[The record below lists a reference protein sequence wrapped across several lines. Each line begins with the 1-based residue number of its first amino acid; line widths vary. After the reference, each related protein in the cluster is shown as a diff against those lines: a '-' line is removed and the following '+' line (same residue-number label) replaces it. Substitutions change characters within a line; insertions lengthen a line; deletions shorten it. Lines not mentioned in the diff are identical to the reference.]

1 MKLLIL
7 LAAAICAVPL
17 AAQDVPDLVEIE
29 APALADSAWQDLTG
43 ELRRFAQPLRLGGRL
58 YLSENSSRSDLNLL
72 YQLERA
78 SLLISQRRDWE
89 SGSNHWNGSLLLDS
103 DRLSLRL
110 GSQNLRFGRGIV
122 LGSGSRALTD
132 SLFSAKNPPSPA
144 SYSPLGVSASFRQ
157 GHWRGSAFASLQQR
171 EAYLDNGEITSLP
184 QTRDNRF
191 NSVQES
197 IAGLAGGYQSKAL
210 RAGLLF
216 YWQQYDRPFADP
228 GLKDKLWAA
237 SAFAGFRLPANRF
250 DAEFALAG
258 GEPCWLASWQLRL
271 GPFSQTVSH
280 ARNAADGQLPYA
292 IHAGILDHTTISDEA
307 NFDVSIKLP
316 LRTSLSLRYAL
327 NSASASFIDNLS
339 RLIVSAEYRDSLNSV
354 RFSFSKFDGE
364 ILPDYIPMVSDIIMN
379 GSKYRFEL
387 ATTHKSR
394 NRFTHEI
401 KFRYSE
407 QDVVRVLKRM
417 YYFRIATSYKHGLID
432 LKAGFSSWQSPVSF
446 IVEDE
451 LSPEYYS
458 VYGADDTSAFLSA
471 SGGGKGWNFSLS
483 AAKSLFRAKDFS
495 LNLRGSLSLF

>member
-72 YQLERA
+72 YQIERA

-89 SGSNHWNGSLLLDS
+89 SGANHWNGSLLLDS

-110 GSQNLRFGRGIV
+110 GSQSLRFGRGIV

-157 GHWRGSAFASLQQR
+157 GHWRGSAFTSLQQR
-171 EAYLDNGEITSLP
+171 EALLEGGAIASLP

-197 IAGLAGGYQSKAL
+197 IAGLAGGYQSQAL

-228 GLKDKLWAA
+228 DLKDKLWAA
-237 SAFAGFRLPANRF
+237 SGFAGFRLPANRI
-250 DAEFALAG
+250 DAEFALSG

-280 ARNAADGQLPYA
+280 ARNAEDGQLPYA
-292 IHAGILDHTTISDEA
+292 LSSSLLNHASSRQEFNYDLQA
-307 NFDVSIKLP
+307 KLP
-316 LRTSLSLRYAL
+316 LDLTLVLRYAL
-327 NSASASFIDNLS
+327 NSGSGFSGDSLS
-339 RLIVSAEYRDSLNSV
+339 RLIASL
-354 RFSFSKFDGE
+354 R
-364 ILPDYIPMVSDIIMN
+364 
-379 GSKYRFEL
+379 
-387 ATTHKSR
+387 HKSERLDASLTFSSFDRDLVTLIESSYVSPDRR
-394 NRFTHEI
+394 NYRVDFTGRYQIMKNLSQQVDFHYGLVDQSDYTQNNYRVRLSFAYEI
-401 KFRYSE
+401 TQVK
-407 QDVVRVLKRM
+407 
-417 YYFRIATSYKHGLID
+417 
-432 LKAGFSSWQSPVSF
+432 LKAGLNSWQSPRSF
-446 IVEDE
+446 ILEDE
-451 LSPEYYS
+451 LSPDYYS
-458 VYGADDTSAFLSA
+458 VYGADDTSAFLAA
-471 SGGGKGWNFSLS
+471 SGGGKWWSFSLS

-495 LNLRGSLSLF
+495 LSMRGSLSLF